1 MFSHR
6 SLLCLVAC
14 SVSTIVDLQP
24 WLDYRYQRIGHAD
37 EAEIALLGL
46 NISEG
51 RGAVVDC
58 YWLLHGEGH
67 VSDSLPRP
75 EGYWSMYLGYW
86 MALFFKI
93 FGQTRWSLLLAAS
106 ICKTAIGIAVG
117 IKPSGLITLGLLG
130 GICGYS
136 WFFLRDH
143 FTLVLRNFAVG
154 LSGFAIGC
162 FPLCVYNYQSFG
174 TIFLPDFSRISLASS
189 QQLIQNVT
197 PSQAF
202 YDPELST
209 QRLSFGSLVQ
219 LKSWSRNFL
228 VYALDYCS
236 GVRIHPIWFLPF
248 IGVAVS
254 NSAHI
259 FSLAPKFQRNSVD
272 AWVLVL
278 ILLNA
283 AGAFLALLLECQ
295 GRYWNFLVPVHI
307 VISVYYMYNLHRAFL
322 YTGFFV
328 AIVVA
333 FVGTIATIKTT
344 IDGSEIGKKE
354 KVYRL
359 AFSEADAVIPQ
370 DATVLTSNPW
380 EFSFHTRRKSVVVP
394 YNPKPEVL
402 LEVARR
408 FSADYLVIINN
419 DTRNPEPKRLL
430 EEDMPAFLNIVH
442 RSSDLVIAKI
452 DISRSTE

>member
-1 MFSHR
+1 
-6 SLLCLVAC
+6 
-14 SVSTIVDLQP
+14 
-24 WLDYRYQRIGHAD
+24 
-37 EAEIALLGL
+37 
-46 NISEG
+46 
-51 RGAVVDC
+51 
-58 YWLLHGEGH
+58 
-67 VSDSLPRP
+67 
-75 EGYWSMYLGYW
+75 
-86 MALFFKI
+86 
-93 FGQTRWSLLLAAS
+93 
-106 ICKTAIGIAVG
+106 
-117 IKPSGLITLGLLG
+117 
-130 GICGYS
+130 
-136 WFFLRDH
+136 
-143 FTLVLRNFAVG
+143 
-154 LSGFAIGC
+154 
-162 FPLCVYNYQSFG
+162 
-174 TIFLPDFSRISLASS
+174 
-189 QQLIQNVT
+189 
-197 PSQAF
+197 
-202 YDPELST
+202 
-209 QRLSFGSLVQ
+209 
-219 LKSWSRNFL
+219 
-228 VYALDYCS
+228 
-236 GVRIHPIWFLPF
+236 
-248 IGVAVS
+248 
-254 NSAHI
+254 
-259 FSLAPKFQRNSVD
+259 
-272 AWVLVL
+272 
-278 ILLNA
+278 
-283 AGAFLALLLECQ
+283 
-295 GRYWNFLVPVHI
+295 
-307 VISVYYMYNLHRAFL
+307 MYNLHRAFL